1 MPGCAFSAAG
11 AVSSA
16 SGLSGPGVTED
27 PSLPPLGPAP
37 LRIGSIGRYNASV
50 TQSSAHARSD
60 IRTYKGIGVSPGIA
74 MGKAVII
81 ERREAAVYRVPIRED
96 EVEAEVARLDE
107 ALEKTRV
114 QLHDLA
120 TRVSRSMGDEYASI
134 FQAHAMM
141 VSDPSFADKVQQK
154 IESEQVNAEWAL
166 AEVQEE
172 LQARFESFDDVYL
185 RERVADVKD
194 VAERVQMN
202 LQGAA
207 HHDLSEI
214 KHDVVILADDLTPS
228 DTIHFNRRPIV
239 AFASEAGGRTSHTS
253 IIAKS
258 LFMPAIIGVPR
269 LTKIID
275 NDEFVIVD
283 GYEGVLLVNPTQA
296 MIAEYQAR
304 VIRHEE
310 AERRL
315 LGNRDLAAVTKDERR
330 ITLQAN
336 IELVEELKDAVK
348 FGAEG
353 IGLYRSEFLYIS
365 KSPLLPTE
373 EEHFQLYR
381 SLAAAMEPR
390 TCIIRTFDL
399 GGRKLAR
406 EIMGSKENNP
416 VLGLRGLRLCMK
428 HRDMFHTQLR
438 ALLRASAYG
447 DIRIMFPLVTGVQ
460 ELRQVKTL
468 IREIKAEL
476 DAEGLPYNREL
487 KIGIMVEVPSAALI
501 ADILAEESDFFAI
514 GTNDLIQYS
523 LAIDRSN
530 ENVSYLYEPLH
541 PALLRLIKGII
552 DAGKH
557 AGIPVSMCGEM
568 AADPIYA
575 IILIG
580 LGLENFSMN
589 PSSIPVIKN
598 VVRSVRYRD
607 CKRIADTALEKRTAQ
622 EIEEFIIESVAMR
635 FPEAVSKA
643 L

>member
-1 MPGCAFSAAG
+1 M
-11 AVSSA
+11 
-16 SGLSGPGVTED
+16 
-27 PSLPPLGPAP
+27 
-37 LRIGSIGRYNASV
+37 RSV

-353 IGLYRSEFLYIS
+353 IGLYRSEVLYIS
-365 KSPLLPTE
+365 KSPLLPTD
-373 EEHFQLYR
+373 EEHFQTYR
-381 SLAAAMEPR
+381 SLAESTAPR
-390 TCIIRTFDL
+390 PCIIRTFDL

-406 EIMGSKENNP
+406 EVMGSKENNP

-438 ALLRASAYG
+438 ALLRASAFG

-468 IREIKAEL
+468 IREIKGEL
-476 DAEGLPYNREL
+476 DGEGLPYNRDL
-487 KIGIMVEVPSAALI
+487 KIGIMVEVPSAAII
-501 ADILAEESDFFAI
+501 ADILAAESDFFAI

-552 DAGKH
+552 DAGKK

-580 LGLENFSMN
+580 LGLELFSMN

-607 CKRIADTALEKRTAQ
+607 CRRIAETALEKRTAQ
-622 EIEEFIIESVAMR
+622 EFEEFIIESVAMR
-635 FPEAVSKA
+635 FPEAVVNKA